1 MHARARH
8 ISNVLPCDVSY
19 DAARAASRSADAPRP
34 VSKRQALA
42 VKVCGVACS
51 EDARCAASA
60 GADLVGL
67 ILWPGSKRS
76 VKDGAEAKRI
86 CDEARAGGA
95 RSVGV
100 FVSECAA
107 EVVAACEAAGADLA
121 QLHGDGARA
130 ALPELLSARE
140 RGEHQLGL
148 VYVVSAR
155 EDGSV
160 VTEMPSDEQ
169 AAQVR
174 LSVGDPQP
182 GYFGYPKA
190 MRPRASSFS

>member
-1 MHARARH
+1 MAH
-8 ISNVLPCDVSY
+8 
-19 DAARAASRSADAPRP
+19 
-34 VSKRQALA
+34 
-42 VKVCGVACS
+42 G
-51 EDARCAASA
+51 EDSRCAASA

-76 VKDGAEAKRI
+76 VKDGTEAKRI

-95 RSVGV
+95 KSVGV
-100 FVSECAA
+100 FVSENAA
-107 EVVAACEAAGADLA
+107 EVVAACEAAGADIA

-130 ALPELLSARE
+130 ALPELLVARE
-140 RGEHQLGL
+140 KGEHQLGL
-148 VYVVSAR
+148 IYVVSAR

-174 LSVGDPQP
+174 LRVGDPQQ
-182 GYFGYPKA
+182 
-190 MRPRASSFS
+190 SFY